1 MRPMGDT
8 ASAATQDRC
17 GMMPGAPAEGA
28 MGDEMVT
35 EPVTVLLVGLDE
47 AAAHRLAR
55 EEDLAVRGV
64 AALAA
69 LAPPVEADVVVLAL
83 DGSAPLEAIRDV
95 RAQVPEAA
103 LLVVTDA
110 GRAAD
115 GAIALHAGAED
126 HLLRDELLPALLP
139 RAIRYAV
146 AIRQARRELA
156 TVDETT
162 QLPNLRGF
170 AAVAEHHLHMAD
182 RAGRSVVFVFV
193 RLDDYAELRKT
204 LGAPAAEELARDA
217 ATVLLEAVRD
227 SDAPARVADDTL
239 CILLTGEAGGAETLV
254 LSRLVEAMAMHDASR
269 ERPRSLSLSVGT
281 ARYEP
286 GSDASLASILESAVR
301 GLAVHERP

>member
-1 MRPMGDT
+1 M
-8 ASAATQDRC
+8 A
-17 GMMPGAPAEGA
+17 
-28 MGDEMVT
+28 T
-35 EPVTVLLVGLDE
+35 EPVTVLLVGLEE
-47 AAAHRLAR
+47 ASAHQLAR

-64 AALAA
+64 GTLAA
-69 LAPPVEADVVVLAL
+69 LQPPIEADVVVLAL

-95 RAQVPEAA
+95 RAQAPEAA
-103 LLVVTDA
+103 VLVVTDA
-110 GRAAD
+110 DHAAD

-156 TVDETT
+156 TVDEAT

-170 AAVAEHHLHMAD
+170 AAVAEHHLRMAD
-182 RAGRSVVFVFV
+182 RAGHPVVFVFV
-193 RLDDYAELRKT
+193 RLDDYAELRRT

-217 ATVLLEAVRD
+217 AAVLLEAVRD

-239 CILLTGEAGGAETLV
+239 CVLLTGEAEGAETLV
-254 LSRLVEAMAMHDASR
+254 LSRLVEAMATHDASR

-286 GSDASLASILESAVR
+286 GSGAGLAPILESAVR
-301 GLAVHERP
+301 GLAARDQR